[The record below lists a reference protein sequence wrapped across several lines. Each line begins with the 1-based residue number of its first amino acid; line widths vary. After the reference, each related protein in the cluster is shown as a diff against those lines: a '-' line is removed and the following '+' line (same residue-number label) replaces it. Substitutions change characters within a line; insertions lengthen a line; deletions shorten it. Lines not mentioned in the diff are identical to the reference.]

1 MKVTVTGRVRGKAR
15 PRVYRGHAFT
25 PIETKTY
32 ENIIRCAYQNQS
44 NIYYE
49 GGIKMKK
56 LNRNNA
62 EIDFRKWFIE
72 KGYNLYEWEVEEE
85 EKTHTIKDVIDNED
99 KNDLYYKVTWKWK
112 WSKERFVEVCI
123 KE

>member
-1 MKVTVTGRVRGKAR
+1 M
-15 PRVYRGHAFT
+15 
-25 PIETKTY
+25 E
-32 ENIIRCAYQNQS
+32 
-44 NIYYE
+44 
-49 GGIKMKK
+49 K
-56 LNRNNA
+56 LNRNNADIEKLRDKKVAVRLVGKDA

-85 EKTHTIKDVIDNED
+85 EKTHTIKDVIDND
-99 KNDLYYKVTWKWK
+99 GKSDLYYKVTWKWK